1 MSVPQ
6 RRIELS
12 PKAIA
17 VIAAAMLALVAAAV
31 AMTVLIEHRRHG
43 HDHEAGHGD
52 QDGHQHGEGERAH
65 AHGEGEEH
73 AHDEGKDHVHDDKDH
88 ANEKGGEAHAY
99 GGGRLELSPA
109 MIQNAGLEIL
119 TAGPG
124 NVAVTVTLPG
134 EVALNAEAIA
144 HVTPRVPGT
153 AREVKKQLGDTVKRG
168 EVLAVLDSRELA
180 ELQRELLAAK
190 ERLALAEASFTRHE
204 ALWKERISA
213 EKEYLAAKQAVA
225 EARIEHRSAAQ
236 KLSAAAG
243 SGAANGSGYALV
255 APMDGTI
262 IEKHIA
268 IGEVLKEDTQ
278 VFVIADLSTIWV
290 NVTVY
295 AKDLSRV
302 RVGQTAWVKAEGI
315 EQSAQGTLAYLGQV
329 VDEQNRSAVA
339 RVVLQSPG
347 AAWRPGLFAT
357 ADIAV
362 EEAAAPVVVSDEA
375 IQRIEGREVVFVEEG
390 SGFEARPVKV
400 GRRGTSTPSIAAEGG
415 SGQPGAPSVEPGF
428 GAKGADRR
436 PGAPSVEPGFGA
448 KGADRRPGAPSVE
461 QRRGAPVVEILA
473 GVAAGE
479 RYAGKNSFILKAELG
494 KSEAGHQH

>member
-1 MSVPQ
+1 MSAPQ
-6 RRIELS
+6 RKIELS
-12 PKAIA
+12 PKAVA
-17 VIAAAMLALVAAAV
+17 VIAAAVLALVVAAV
-31 AMTVLIEHRRHG
+31 ALTVLIEHRRHG
-43 HDHEAGHGD
+43 HDPEAGHGD
-52 QDGHQHGEGERAH
+52 EDGHHHGKSERAH
-65 AHGEGEEH
+65 AHDEGEDHAHGEGKDHAHGEGDDH
-73 AHDEGKDHVHDDKDH
+73 AHDEGKEPAHE
-88 ANEKGGEAHAY
+88 AGEAHAH
-99 GGGRLELSPA
+99 GSGRLELSPA

-124 NVAVTVTLPG
+124 KVAVTVTLPG

-190 ERLALAEASFTRHE
+190 ERLSLAEASFTRHE

-236 KLSAAAG
+236 KLSATAG
-243 SGAANGSGYALV
+243 SGATRGTGYALV
-255 APMDGTI
+255 APMDGTL

-302 RVGQTAWVKAEGI
+302 QVGQTAWVKAEGI
-315 EQSAQGTLAYLGQV
+315 EQAAQGTLAYLGQV

-339 RVVLQSPG
+339 RVVLESPG

-357 ADIAV
+357 ADIAI
-362 EEAAAPVVVSDEA
+362 EEVAAPVVVSDEA
-375 IQRIEGREVVFVEEG
+375 IQRIEGREVVFVEAG
-390 SGFEARPVKV
+390 GGFEIRPVKV
-400 GRRGTSTPSIAAEGG
+400 GRRGALGFGAKGADG
-415 SGQPGAPSVEPGF
+415 RPGAPSVEPEF

-436 PGAPSVEPGFGA
+436 PGAPSVEHA
-448 KGADRRPGAPSVE
+448 L
-461 QRRGAPVVEILA
+461 VVEILA

>member
-1 MSVPQ
+1 MSAPPWK
-6 RRIELS
+6 IELS
-12 PKAIA
+12 PK
-17 VIAAAMLALVAAAV
+17 VIAAIAAAVLALVVAAV
-31 AMTVLIEHRRHG
+31 AITVRVEHRRHG
-43 HDHEAGHGD
+43 HDREAGHEEH
-52 QDGHQHGEGERAH
+52 DGHQHGEKEGAHGDGHEHDRGDGHDHGDDHDHDHAEKRAPDEPGEAH
-65 AHGEGEEH
+65 AHG
-73 AHDEGKDHVHDDKDH
+73 D
-88 ANEKGGEAHAY
+88 
-99 GGGRLELSPA
+99 RLKLSPA
-109 MIQNAGLEIL
+109 MIQNAGLEML

-153 AREVKKQLGDTVKRG
+153 AREVKKQLGDTVTRG

-190 ERLALAEASFTRHE
+190 ERLSLAEASFTRHE

-213 EKEYLAAKQAVA
+213 EKEYLAARQAVA

-243 SGAANGSGYALV
+243 SGAGKGSGYALV
-255 APMDGTI
+255 APIDGTI

-295 AKDLSRV
+295 AKDLSRA
-302 RVGQTAWVKAEGI
+302 RIGQTAWVKAEGI

-329 VDEQNRSAVA
+329 VDEQSRSAVA

-362 EEAAAPVVVSDEA
+362 EEAAAPVVVSEEA
-375 IQRIEGREVVFVEEG
+375 IQRVEGKDVVFVEEG
-390 SGFEARPVKV
+390 DAFEARPVKI
-400 GRRGTSTPSIAAEGG
+400 GRRGTSGVALGAGAGG
-415 SGQPGAPSVEPGF
+415 PPGAPAAEP
-428 GAKGADRR
+428 
-436 PGAPSVEPGFGA
+436 
-448 KGADRRPGAPSVE
+448 
-461 QRRGAPVVEILA
+461 RRGAPVVEIEA

-479 RYAGKNSFILKAELG
+479 RYVGKNSFILKAELG

>member
-1 MSVPQ
+1 MSAPQ
-6 RRIELS
+6 RKIELS

-17 VIAAAMLALVAAAV
+17 ATLAAVLALLVGAV
-31 AMTVLIEHRRHG
+31 ALTVLIEHRRHG
-43 HDHEAGHGD
+43 HDREAGHGEH
-52 QDGHQHGEGERAH
+52 DGHRHGEGERGH
-65 AHGEGEEH
+65 AHGDGDE
-73 AHDEGKDHVHDDKDH
+73 HDEGKGHARGKDHAHGDDKDH
-88 ANEKGGEAHAY
+88 AHGEDKDHAHGDDEEAHAHA
-99 GGGRLELSPA
+99 GGRLELSPA
-109 MIQNAGLEIL
+109 MLQNAGLEIL

-124 NVAVTVTLPG
+124 KVAATVTLPG

-204 ALWKERISA
+204 ALWHERISA

-243 SGAANGSGYALV
+243 SGAAKGTGYALV

-302 RVGQTAWVKAEGI
+302 QVGQTAWVKAEGI
-315 EQSAQGTLAYLGQV
+315 DQIARGSVAYLGQV

-362 EEAAAPVVVSDEA
+362 EEAAAPVVLSDEA
-375 IQRIEGREVVFVEEG
+375 IQRVEGKEVVFVEEG
-390 SGFEARPVKV
+390 GGFEARAVKV
-400 GRRGTSTPSIAAEGG
+400 GRRGTSAPGLGAEGADAP
-415 SGQPGAPSVEPGF
+415 PGAQGAEP
-428 GAKGADRR
+428 
-436 PGAPSVEPGFGA
+436 
-448 KGADRRPGAPSVE
+448 
-461 QRRGAPVVEILA
+461 QRGAAVVEILA

-479 RYAGKNSFILKAELG
+479 RYVGKNSFILKAELG

>member
-1 MSVPQ
+1 MSAPP
-6 RRIELS
+6 RKIELS
-12 PKAIA
+12 PK
-17 VIAAAMLALVAAAV
+17 VIAAIAAAVLALVVAAV
-31 AMTVLIEHRRHG
+31 AVTVRVEHGRHG
-43 HDHEAGHGD
+43 HDREAGHEEH
-52 QDGHQHGEGERAH
+52 DGHQHGEKEGAHGDDHDGDHDHDNDHAEKHAPDEPGEAH
-65 AHGEGEEH
+65 AHG
-73 AHDEGKDHVHDDKDH
+73 D
-88 ANEKGGEAHAY
+88 
-99 GGGRLELSPA
+99 RLKLSPA
-109 MIQNAGLEIL
+109 MIHNAGLEML

-153 AREVKKQLGDTVKRG
+153 AREVKKQLGDTVTRG

-190 ERLALAEASFTRHE
+190 ERLSLAEASFTRHE

-213 EKEYLAAKQAVA
+213 EKEYLAARQAVA

-243 SGAANGSGYALV
+243 SGAGKGTGYALV
-255 APMDGTI
+255 APIDGTI

-295 AKDLSRV
+295 AKDLSRA
-302 RVGQTAWVKAEGI
+302 RIGQTAWVKAEGI

-329 VDEQNRSAVA
+329 VDEQSRSAVA
-339 RVVLQSPG
+339 RVVLESPG

-375 IQRIEGREVVFVEEG
+375 IQRVEGKDVVFVEEG
-390 SGFEARPVKV
+390 DAFEARPVKI
-400 GRRGTSTPSIAAEGG
+400 GRRGTSGVALDAEGAG
-415 SGQPGAPSVEPGF
+415 G
-428 GAKGADRR
+428 R
-436 PGAPSVEPGFGA
+436 PGAPEP
-448 KGADRRPGAPSVE
+448 RRA
-461 QRRGAPVVEILA
+461 APVVEIEA

-479 RYAGKNSFILKAELG
+479 RYVGKNSFILKAELG

>member
-1 MSVPQ
+1 MSAPP
-6 RRIELS
+6 RKIELS
-12 PKAIA
+12 PK
-17 VIAAAMLALVAAAV
+17 VIAAIAAAALALVVAAV
-31 AMTVLIEHRRHG
+31 AITVRVEHGRHG
-43 HDHEAGHGD
+43 HDREAGHEEH
-52 QDGHQHGEGERAH
+52 DGHQHGEEEGAHGDGHDRDHDHAEKHAPDEPGEAH
-65 AHGEGEEH
+65 AHG
-73 AHDEGKDHVHDDKDH
+73 D
-88 ANEKGGEAHAY
+88 
-99 GGGRLELSPA
+99 RLKLSPA
-109 MIQNAGLEIL
+109 MIQNAGLEML

-153 AREVKKQLGDTVKRG
+153 ARAVKKQLGDTVTRG

-190 ERLALAEASFTRHE
+190 ERLSLAEASFTRHE

-213 EKEYLAAKQAVA
+213 EKEYLAARQAVA

-236 KLSAAAG
+236 KLNAAAG
-243 SGAANGSGYALV
+243 SGAGKGSGYALV
-255 APMDGTI
+255 APIDGTI

-295 AKDLSRV
+295 AKDLSRA
-302 RVGQTAWVKAEGI
+302 RIGQTAWVKAEGI

-329 VDEQNRSAVA
+329 VDEQSRSAVA
-339 RVVLQSPG
+339 RLVLQSPG

-362 EEAAAPVVVSDEA
+362 EEAAAPVVVSEEA
-375 IQRIEGREVVFVEEG
+375 IQRVEGKDVVFVEEG
-390 SGFEARPVKV
+390 DAFEARPVKI
-400 GRRGTSTPSIAAEGG
+400 GRRGTSG
-415 SGQPGAPSVEPGF
+415 VGF
-428 GAKGADRR
+428 GAQGADRR
-436 PGAPSVEPGFGA
+436 PGAPNAEPEGAGGRPAAPAVESP
-448 KGADRRPGAPSVE
+448 
-461 QRRGAPVVEILA
+461 RGAPVVEIEA

-479 RYAGKNSFILKAELG
+479 RYVGKNSFILKAELG

>member
-1 MSVPQ
+1 MSAPP
-6 RRIELS
+6 RKIELS
-12 PKAIA
+12 PK
-17 VIAAAMLALVAAAV
+17 VIAAIAAAVLALVVAAV
-31 AMTVLIEHRRHG
+31 AITVRVEHRRHG
-43 HDHEAGHGD
+43 HDREAGHEEH
-52 QDGHQHGEGERAH
+52 DGHQHGEKEGAHGDGHDGDHDHDHDRAEKHAPDEPGEAH
-65 AHGEGEEH
+65 AHG
-73 AHDEGKDHVHDDKDH
+73 D
-88 ANEKGGEAHAY
+88 
-99 GGGRLELSPA
+99 RLKLSPA
-109 MIQNAGLEIL
+109 MIQNAGLEML

-153 AREVKKQLGDTVKRG
+153 AREVKKQLGDTVTRG

-190 ERLALAEASFTRHE
+190 ERLSLAEASFTRHE
-204 ALWKERISA
+204 ALWRERISA
-213 EKEYLAAKQAVA
+213 EKEYLAARQAVA

-243 SGAANGSGYALV
+243 SGAGKGTGYALV
-255 APMDGTI
+255 APIDGTI

-295 AKDLSRV
+295 AKDLSRA
-302 RVGQTAWVKAEGI
+302 RIGQTAWVKAEGI
-315 EQSAQGTLAYLGQV
+315 EQSARGTLAYLGQV
-329 VDEQNRSAVA
+329 VDEQSRSAVA

-375 IQRIEGREVVFVEEG
+375 IQRVEGKDVVFVEEG
-390 SGFEARPVKV
+390 DGFEARPVKI
-400 GRRGTSTPSIAAEGG
+400 GRRGTSGVALAAEGAG
-415 SGQPGAPSVEPGF
+415 GGPAAEP
-428 GAKGADRR
+428 
-436 PGAPSVEPGFGA
+436 
-448 KGADRRPGAPSVE
+448 
-461 QRRGAPVVEILA
+461 RRGAPVVEIEA

-479 RYAGKNSFILKAELG
+479 RYVGKNSFILKAELG

>member
-1 MSVPQ
+1 MSAPP
-6 RRIELS
+6 RKIELS
-12 PKAIA
+12 PK
-17 VIAAAMLALVAAAV
+17 VIAAIAAAVLALVAAAV
-31 AMTVLIEHRRHG
+31 AITVRFEHRRHG
-43 HDHEAGHGD
+43 HDREAGHEAH
-52 QDGHQHGEGERAH
+52 DGHPHGEEDGAHGDGHDRDHDHDHDHAEEHAPDEPGEAH
-65 AHGEGEEH
+65 AHG
-73 AHDEGKDHVHDDKDH
+73 DKL
-88 ANEKGGEAHAY
+88 K
-99 GGGRLELSPA
+99 LSPA
-109 MIQNAGLEIL
+109 MIQNAGLEML

-124 NVAVTVTLPG
+124 SVAVTVTLPG

-153 AREVKKQLGDTVKRG
+153 AREVKKQLGDTVTRG

-190 ERLALAEASFTRHE
+190 ERLSLAEASFTRHE

-213 EKEYLAAKQAVA
+213 EKEYLAARQAVA

-243 SGAANGSGYALV
+243 SGAGKGSGYALI
-255 APMDGTI
+255 APIDGTI

-295 AKDLSRV
+295 AKDLSRA
-302 RVGQTAWVKAEGI
+302 RIGQTAWVKAEGI

-329 VDEQNRSAVA
+329 VDEQSRSAVA

-362 EEAAAPVVVSDEA
+362 EEAAAPVVVSEEA
-375 IQRIEGREVVFVEEG
+375 LQRVEGKDVVFVEEG
-390 SGFEARPVKV
+390 DAFEARPVKI
-400 GRRGTSTPSIAAEGG
+400 GRRGTSGAEGG
-415 SGQPGAPSVEPGF
+415 GGRPAAEP
-428 GAKGADRR
+428 
-436 PGAPSVEPGFGA
+436 
-448 KGADRRPGAPSVE
+448 
-461 QRRGAPVVEILA
+461 RRGAPVVEIEA

-479 RYAGKNSFILKAELG
+479 RYVGKNSFILKAELG

>member
-1 MSVPQ
+1 MSAPQ
-6 RRIELS
+6 RKIELS
-12 PKAIA
+12 PKAVA
-17 VIAAAMLALVAAAV
+17 VIAAAVLALVVAAV
-31 AMTVLIEHRRHG
+31 ALTVLIEHRRHG
-43 HDHEAGHGD
+43 HEAGHGD
-52 QDGHQHGEGERAH
+52 EDGHHHGEGEAHAHGEGEDHAHGEGEAH

-73 AHDEGKDHVHDDKDH
+73 AHGEDHAHGEGKGPAHE
-88 ANEKGGEAHAY
+88 AGEAHAH
-99 GGGRLELSPA
+99 GSGRVELSPA

-124 NVAVTVTLPG
+124 KVAVTVTLPG

-190 ERLALAEASFTRHE
+190 ERLSLAETSFTRHE

-236 KLSAAAG
+236 KLSATAG
-243 SGAANGSGYALV
+243 SGATRGTGYALV

-302 RVGQTAWVKAEGI
+302 QVGQTAWVKAEGI
-315 EQSAQGTLAYLGQV
+315 EQAAQGTLAYLGQV

-339 RVVLQSPG
+339 RVILQSPG

-362 EEAAAPVVVSDEA
+362 EEVAAPVVISDEA
-375 IQRIEGREVVFVEEG
+375 IQRIEGREVAFVEQHG
-390 SGFEARPVKV
+390 GFEVRPVKI
-400 GRRGTSTPSIAAEGG
+400 GRRGMSSPG
-415 SGQPGAPSVEPGF
+415 S

-436 PGAPSVEPGFGA
+436 PGAPSVEH
-448 KGADRRPGAPSVE
+448 
-461 QRRGAPVVEILA
+461 APVVEILA

>member
-1 MSVPQ
+1 MSAPQ
-6 RRIELS
+6 RKIELS

-17 VIAAAMLALVAAAV
+17 ATLAAVLALLVGAV
-31 AMTVLIEHRRHG
+31 ALTVLIEHRRHG
-43 HDHEAGHGD
+43 HDREAGHGEH
-52 QDGHQHGEGERAH
+52 DGHRHGEGERGH
-65 AHGEGEEH
+65 AHGDEH
-73 AHDEGKDHVHDDKDH
+73 GHDEGKDHAHGDDKDH
-88 ANEKGGEAHAY
+88 AHGDDKGHAHGEDKDHAHGDDEEAHAHA
-99 GGGRLELSPA
+99 GGRLELSPA
-109 MIQNAGLEIL
+109 MLQNAGLEIL

-124 NVAVTVTLPG
+124 KVAATVTLPG

-190 ERLALAEASFTRHE
+190 ERLDLAEASFTRHE

-243 SGAANGSGYALV
+243 AGAAKGSGYALV

-302 RVGQTAWVKAEGI
+302 QVGQTAWVKAEGI
-315 EQSAQGTLAYLGQV
+315 DQVARGSVAYLGQV

-375 IQRIEGREVVFVEEG
+375 LQRVEGKEVVFVEEG
-390 SGFEARPVKV
+390 GGFEARAVKV
-400 GRRGTSTPSIAAEGG
+400 GRRGTSAPGIGAEGADA
-415 SGQPGAPSVEPGF
+415 QPGAQGAEP
-428 GAKGADRR
+428 
-436 PGAPSVEPGFGA
+436 
-448 KGADRRPGAPSVE
+448 
-461 QRRGAPVVEILA
+461 QRGAAVVEILA

-479 RYAGKNSFILKAELG
+479 RYVGKNSFILKAELG

>member
-1 MSVPQ
+1 MSAPQ
-6 RRIELS
+6 RKIELS

-17 VIAAAMLALVAAAV
+17 AALAAVLALLVGAV
-31 AMTVLIEHRRHG
+31 ALTVLIEHRRHG
-43 HDHEAGHGD
+43 HDHEAGHGEH
-52 QDGHQHGEGERAH
+52 DGHHHGKAERGHAHGHGDEHDEGKGP
-65 AHGEGEEH
+65 AHGEGH
-73 AHDEGKDHVHDDKDH
+73 ADGKDPAHGEDKDH
-88 ANEKGGEAHAY
+88 AHGDDEEAHARA
-99 GGGRLELSPA
+99 GGRLELSPA
-109 MIQNAGLEIL
+109 MLQNAGLEIL

-124 NVAVTVTLPG
+124 KVAATVTLPG

-204 ALWKERISA
+204 ALWQERISA

-243 SGAANGSGYALV
+243 SGAAKGSGYALV

-302 RVGQTAWVKAEGI
+302 QVGQTAWVKAEGI
-315 EQSAQGTLAYLGQV
+315 DQAARGSVAYLGQV

-362 EEAAAPVVVSDEA
+362 EEAAAPVVISDEA
-375 IQRIEGREVVFVEEG
+375 IQRVEGREVVFVEEG
-390 SGFEARPVKV
+390 GGFEARAVKV
-400 GRRGTSTPSIAAEGG
+400 GRRGTSAPGIGAEGADA
-415 SGQPGAPSVEPGF
+415 QPGAQGAEP
-428 GAKGADRR
+428 
-436 PGAPSVEPGFGA
+436 
-448 KGADRRPGAPSVE
+448 
-461 QRRGAPVVEILA
+461 QRGAAVVEILA

-479 RYAGKNSFILKAELG
+479 RYVGKNSFILKAELG

>member
-1 MSVPQ
+1 MSAPQ
-6 RRIELS
+6 RKIELS

-17 VIAAAMLALVAAAV
+17 AALAAVLALLVGAV
-31 AMTVLIEHRRHG
+31 ALTVLIEHRRHG
-43 HDHEAGHGD
+43 HDHEAGHGEH
-52 QDGHQHGEGERAH
+52 DGHHHGEGERGH
-65 AHGEGEEH
+65 AHGDEDG
-73 AHDEGKDHVHDDKDH
+73 HDEGKGHARGESHADGKDHARGEDKDH
-88 ANEKGGEAHAY
+88 AHGDDEEAHAHA
-99 GGGRLELSPA
+99 GGRLELSPA
-109 MIQNAGLEIL
+109 MLQNAGLEIL

-124 NVAVTVTLPG
+124 KVAATVTLPG

-153 AREVKKQLGDTVKRG
+153 AREVRKQLGDTVKRG

-204 ALWKERISA
+204 ALWQERISA

-243 SGAANGSGYALV
+243 SGAAKGTGYALV

-302 RVGQTAWVKAEGI
+302 QVGQTAWVKAEGI
-315 EQSAQGTLAYLGQV
+315 DQVARGSVAYLGQV

-362 EEAAAPVVVSDEA
+362 EEAAAPVVLSDEA
-375 IQRIEGREVVFVEEG
+375 IQRVEGREVVFVEEG
-390 SGFEARPVKV
+390 GGFEARAVKV
-400 GRRGTSTPSIAAEGG
+400 GRRGTSAPGIGAEGADA
-415 SGQPGAPSVEPGF
+415 QPGAQGAEP
-428 GAKGADRR
+428 
-436 PGAPSVEPGFGA
+436 
-448 KGADRRPGAPSVE
+448 
-461 QRRGAPVVEILA
+461 QRGAAVVEILA

-479 RYAGKNSFILKAELG
+479 RYVGKNSFILKAELG